1 MRLASKARLLMLP
14 VLLTCCALFHTPTLQ
29 DKLQDR
35 APGAFGGYRGGRR
48 EAGLLAA
55 ACEAYAGA
63 HTIWIVLADVSIAAC
78 GMSANVG

>member
-1 MRLASKARLLMLP
+1 MLLNAH
-14 VLLTCCALFHTPTLQ
+14 VRALTPPCGTPSRPQ

-55 ACEAYAGA
+55 ACEAYAGGA
-63 HTIWIVLADVSIAAC
+63 GCKLGMLNVELLQVGDVK
-78 GMSANVG
+78 